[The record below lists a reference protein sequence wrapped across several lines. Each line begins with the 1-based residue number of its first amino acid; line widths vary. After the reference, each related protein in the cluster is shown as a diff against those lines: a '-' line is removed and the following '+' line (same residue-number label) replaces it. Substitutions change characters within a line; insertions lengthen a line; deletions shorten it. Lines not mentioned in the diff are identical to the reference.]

1 MKTLFFKILRWGLII
16 ILIIILFIIG
26 LVQYSKYELYSTY
39 PEIPIKYQ
47 KNDFLL
53 ISNDSSFTY
62 GNNWAKRNKYGLW
75 EVFLTG
81 SSFERGVAYGNLIEK
96 PIHYQEEIFVNS
108 INKVVPSEFYQW
120 FLKNLIYLFHI
131 VLQLQVM

>member
-1 MKTLFFKILRWGLII
+1 MKNLFFRILRWGLII

-26 LVQYSKYELYSTY
+26 LIQFSKYKLHSTS
-39 PEIPIKYQ
+39 PEIPIEYQ

-81 SSFERGVAYGNLIEK
+81 PAFERGVAYGKLIEE
-96 PIHYQEEIFVNS
+96 PIQYQEEVFVNS
-108 INKVVPSEFYQW
+108 INKVVSSEFYQLPKPT
-120 FLKNLIYLFHI
+120 FTFF
-131 VLQLQVM
+131 